1 MAQRS
6 RFQPQGPS
14 QASTSSA
21 SFTRNANVPP
31 PRLEGGEGFALQ
43 AHQDLAHG
51 VFGVPKDAA
60 SAPIRRSTAPNCK
73 RIGSDI

>member
-14 QASTSSA
+14 QVSTSSA

-31 PRLEGGEGFALQ
+31 PRREGGEGFALQ

-60 SAPIRRSTAPNCK
+60 SADSQTNCPQLHAHQ
-73 RIGSDI
+73 I